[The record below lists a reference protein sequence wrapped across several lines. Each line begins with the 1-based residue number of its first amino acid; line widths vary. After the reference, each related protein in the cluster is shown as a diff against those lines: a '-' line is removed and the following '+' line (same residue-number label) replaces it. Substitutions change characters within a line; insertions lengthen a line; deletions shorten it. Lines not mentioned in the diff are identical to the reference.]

1 MPNLPKFPAGASPE
15 PQSGHEPLEARPRS
29 IRIAVMLIWGAVGLT
44 VLWAVVSFLNLDSA
58 VDAVLEADTNE
69 LTRDQ
74 ARQAVI
80 SFIAVV
86 LVIGGGTTA
95 ALAVLVN
102 KGKSWAR
109 IVYTGL
115 AAVILLFAVLT
126 LLGGQLIAV
135 VLVALIAA
143 TLYFLWQRES
153 TAWLTGRPVA

>member
-1 MPNLPKFPAGASPE
+1 MTNLPKFPAGASPE
-15 PQSGHEPLEARPRS
+15 PPSGHGAPGTRPRS
-29 IRIAVMLIWGAVGLT
+29 IRIAVILIWGAVGLT

-69 LTRDQ
+69 LTADE
-74 ARQAVI
+74 ARQAVT

-86 LVIGGGTTA
+86 LVVGGGTTS
-95 ALAVLVN
+95 ALAVLVS

-109 IVYTGL
+109 IVYTVL

-143 TLYFLWQRES
+143 TLYFLWQKES
-153 TAWLTGRPVA
+153 TAWLTGRPVV

>member
-15 PQSGHEPLEARPRS
+15 LPSGHEPLETRPRS

-44 VLWAVVSFLNLDSA
+44 ALWAVVSFVNLDSA

-69 LTRDQ
+69 LTADQ

-102 KGKSWAR
+102 KGKNWAR
-109 IVYTGL
+109 IVYTVL
-115 AAVILLFAVLT
+115 AAIILLFALLT

-135 VLVALIAA
+135 VLVALNAA
-143 TLYFLWQRES
+143 TLYFLWQKES
-153 TAWLTGRPVA
+153 TAWLAGRPVA

>member
-1 MPNLPKFPAGASPE
+1 
-15 PQSGHEPLEARPRS
+15 
-29 IRIAVMLIWGAVGLT
+29 MLIWGAVGLT
-44 VLWAVVSFLNLDSA
+44 ALWAVVSFVNLDSA

-69 LTRDQ
+69 LTADQ

-102 KGKSWAR
+102 KGKNWAR
-109 IVYTGL
+109 IVYTVL
-115 AAVILLFAVLT
+115 AAIILLFALLT

-135 VLVALIAA
+135 VLVALNAA
-143 TLYFLWQRES
+143 TLYFLWQKES
-153 TAWLTGRPVA
+153 TAWLAGRPVA